1 MRDALTVWGGGGK
14 HCSKGENTVCQESKD
29 LSFIPFSATGSVRPS
44 VHLSGQQYFLSEM
57 MGLYYM
63 VCKAPHSLKFVESD
77 FLWTMG

>member
-1 MRDALTVWGGGGK
+1 MDEGCTHWGGGGK

-29 LSFIPFSATGSVRPS
+29 LGFIPISATGSVRPS

-57 MGLYYM
+57 TGLYYK
-63 VCKAPHSLKFVESD
+63 VRKAPHSLKFVESD